1 MSANILVNATG
12 RTAGGGGGLGD
23 EEYWPCL
30 TKYFIVRIMFP
41 KSFNRNYFDQIHANN
56 TARRKVST
64 LEWQM
69 SSLRVSQSNIIL
81 NCVLLDFYYYVSL
94 TRPYSYAVRP
104 WQYTSLRNDD
114 NVCMY
119 MLSIQKTL
127 RRRIVNAIGLRTFKN
142 IFFKMRSHGTWQ
154 WKLITVNRYLHTRK
168 IMATRIYNKRPMM
181 PTQWL

>member
-1 MSANILVNATG
+1 MKVKTFNVRMTQSDFCVPSRKPNNSIDECRQIYSWTPRVEQ
-12 RTAGGGGGLGD
+12 RGGGLGD

-41 KSFNRNYFDQIHANN
+41 KSFNRNYFDQIHVNN

-69 SSLRVSQSNIIL
+69 SSLRASQSNIIL

-114 NVCMY
+114 NVCM
-119 MLSIQKTL
+119 LCC
-127 RRRIVNAIGLRTFKN
+127 RFK
-142 IFFKMRSHGTWQ
+142 
-154 WKLITVNRYLHTRK
+154 
-168 IMATRIYNKRPMM
+168 KRCAAA
-181 PTQWL
+181 